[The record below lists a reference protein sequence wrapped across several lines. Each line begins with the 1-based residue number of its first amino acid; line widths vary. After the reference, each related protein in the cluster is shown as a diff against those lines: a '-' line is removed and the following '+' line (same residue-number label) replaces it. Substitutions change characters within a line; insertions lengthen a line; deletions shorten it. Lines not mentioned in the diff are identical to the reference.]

1 MASMTR
7 SQLLRSS
14 RCVEPRSRLTVSSL
28 VRASIFAL
36 ATRLSRLFW
45 IPPRPLSRRAWF
57 ASITM
62 VEKPACADTW
72 AMPEPMSP
80 QPITPTCLMAML
92 ERPPWTIYR
101 WWRDVTAG
109 LRGRDAS
116 EASTPLLVSDQG
128 LDAVTL
134 QALPPLQ
141 EGQLDEEVAGDHNP
155 SEPLDQAE
163 RGGHGAAGREQVVHD
178 EHALAAADGVLV
190 DGEHVTAVFE
200 LVLLLDHRARELAL
214 LPHGHETRAELL
226 RQRAAEDEA
235 ARLHADHDV
244 DLGRAIALGQM
255 IDHRAPRHPILEQ
268 RGDVL
273 EEDPFGREVFDIADL
288 CYEGVDVHAGDGC
301 YPLVSIDA
309 IPKAL
314 PLSRGAAPPGDA
326 GPSRPDRREEP
337 AAVRPRPGA
346 RRASPP
352 LALP

>member
-1 MASMTR
+1 MVRTTSTSFISGTGLKKCRPSTCPGRLVAAAMAVTLHEEVLDARSVWGRQMASSLAKVSFFSGWFSVMASMTR
-7 SQLLRSS
+7 SQSLRSS
-14 RCVEPRSRLTVSSL
+14 RCVEPRSRLAVSSL
-28 VRASIFAL
+28 ARASIFAL

-72 AMPEPMSP
+72 AMPEPISP

-214 LPHGHETRAELL
+214 LPHGHETRAQLL

-235 ARLHADHDV
+235 A
-244 DLGRAIALGQM
+244 
-255 IDHRAPRHPILEQ
+255 
-268 RGDVL
+268 
-273 EEDPFGREVFDIADL
+273 
-288 CYEGVDVHAGDGC
+288 
-301 YPLVSIDA
+301 
-309 IPKAL
+309 
-314 PLSRGAAPPGDA
+314 
-326 GPSRPDRREEP
+326 
-337 AAVRPRPGA
+337 
-346 RRASPP
+346 
-352 LALP
+352 